1 MPNFKEMSM
10 LECAEIILR
19 DNNGPMNI
27 FDIIN
32 KVLEEKQIVD
42 EDNDISTQLYTDM
55 VLSSKFV
62 YMGDAKFNLKELE
75 SLEQYEKD
83 SSSFVVATLED
94 EAEDDLELAYDD
106 DDDEYDDYDE
116 DEEDDFDDEDDFV
129 DEDEDDS
136 HGLELEDDASFE
148 HDEDGNLLDR
158 YSEDDDFDEDKY
170 NTYMDDYEDKFY
182 DN

>member
-106 DDDEYDDYDE
+106 DDEYDDYDE